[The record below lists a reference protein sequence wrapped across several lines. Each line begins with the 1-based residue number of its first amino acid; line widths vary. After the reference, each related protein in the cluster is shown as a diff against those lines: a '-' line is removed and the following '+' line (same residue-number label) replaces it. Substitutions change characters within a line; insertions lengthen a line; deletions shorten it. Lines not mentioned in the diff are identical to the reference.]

1 MTMVDGTAKAR
12 LRVFVTESL
21 GTPELGDDED
31 IFFVGGATSLFSI
44 ELVIFIEEDLGI
56 PLDDDD
62 LDRDN
67 FATID
72 ALAAMIHR
80 KSS

>member
-12 LRVFVTESL
+12 LRAFVTESL

-72 ALAAMIHR
+72 ALATMVDR